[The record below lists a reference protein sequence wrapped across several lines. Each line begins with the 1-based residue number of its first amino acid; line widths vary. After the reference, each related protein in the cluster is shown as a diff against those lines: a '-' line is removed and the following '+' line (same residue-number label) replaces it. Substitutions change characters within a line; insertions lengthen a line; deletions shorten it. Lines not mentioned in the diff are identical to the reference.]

1 MILELS
7 CTRVLRRWFVSTL
20 LVLCLAGSP
29 ALKAAEIEGV
39 SFSNTAT
46 VAGTSLELTSLAR
59 LYYRLIFTGAV
70 VGLYLDQKAHL
81 NRLLSDVPK
90 RLEFVYFGSLQAE
103 DFVDA
108 ANESLAENL
117 DPETLNEYRRK
128 IDAFNSLYVDIK
140 KHDRYAISHVPG
152 HGLQLALNGK
162 VLGQVEGDDF
172 AAAYFNIWFG
182 DNPFNNHLKTSLLE
196 GDLQSSR

>member
-1 MILELS
+1 M
-7 CTRVLRRWFVSTL
+7 
-20 LVLCLAGSP
+20 AGNP
-29 ALKAAEIEGV
+29 ALRAAEIEGV
-39 SFSNTAT
+39 TFSNTAT
-46 VAGTSLELTSLAR
+46 VSGIRLELTSLAR
-59 LYYRLIFTGAV
+59 LYYKVIFTGAV
-70 VGLYLDQKAHL
+70 VGLYLDQKTHL
-81 NRLLSDVPK
+81 DNLLTDVPK
-90 RLEFVYFGSLQAE
+90 RLEFVYFGALQAE

-117 DPETLNEYRRK
+117 DPETLARYRSR

-140 KHDRYAISHVPG
+140 KNDRYAISHVPG

-182 DNPFNNHLKTSLLE
+182 DNPFNSHLKTSLLE